1 MERGLADGV
10 DFIIPVPLASR
21 KLWHRGYNQ
30 AEWVAKGVAE
40 ACKLPLKTDILVRI
54 RNNSTQTHK
63 SRAKRKESMSGVFD
77 IRGNADLSGR
87 TILLVDDIITT
98 GSTIADCIRA
108 LRKNCKDVNIR
119 VYSLGW
125 SGK

>member
-1 MERGLADGV
+1 M
-10 DFIIPVPLASR
+10 
-21 KLWHRGYNQ
+21 
-30 AEWVAKGVAE
+30 VARGVAD

-63 SRAKRKESMSGVFD
+63 DRAKRKEAMSGVFAV
-77 IRGNADLSGR
+77 RGNADLNGK
-87 TILLVDDIITT
+87 TILLADDIITT
-98 GSTIADCIRA
+98 GSTITDCIRA
-108 LRKNCKDVNIR
+108 LRERYPDVNIR